1 MEATRCLFRTRSSP
15 PRDAV
20 EFNEVF
26 GMQISHSALRQKT
39 LRVDVCDTGKSGHE
53 ECLVSFSSYVTVK
66 KKKKIMFTNHRGSHG
81 LFVKGHQLLIN
92 QLLTRFLSHTV

>member
-39 LRVDVCDTGKSGHE
+39 LRVDVCDTSKSGHE
-53 ECLVSFSSYVTVK
+53 ECLVSFSLYVTVK
-66 KKKKIMFTNHRGSHG
+66 KIIIVFTNHRGSYG
-81 LFVKGHQLLIN
+81 LLFVKGH
-92 QLLTRFLSHTV
+92 